1 MKRLTVPVRCALR
14 WRHKGFMLRCG
25 PLKTTHAGN
34 RRLAQARHLGSN
46 QNRIST
52 SKQLFHLFIAPGLMS
67 RHPLLVLLS
76 LYLPGFFLPGLFLSG
91 LFLPGLSLAAEK
103 TVYGLNEYAELADI
117 DLQVAA
123 KLDTGAKTASLSARD
138 IKRFKR
144 NGESWVR
151 FYLAI
156 DDAHEHPIERPLA
169 RVSRIKRRAG
179 DIDADDDR
187 KYTARPVISL
197 DVCMGGALRTIEVN
211 LTDRS
216 AFQYPLLIGSEA
228 LKHFDALVDPSL
240 KYAAGKPAC
249 VTDAQTAE

>member
-1 MKRLTVPVRCALR
+1 MRL
-14 WRHKGFMLRCG
+14 
-25 PLKTTHAGN
+25 
-34 RRLAQARHLGSN
+34 S
-46 QNRIST
+46 
-52 SKQLFHLFIAPGLMS
+52 
-67 RHPLLVLLS
+67 PLLLLLS
-76 LYLPGFFLPGLFLSG
+76 LCLLPVMAQATG
-91 LFLPGLSLAAEK
+91 K
-103 TVYGLNEYAELADI
+103 TVYGLNEYARLGDI
-117 DLQVAA
+117 DLEVAA

-156 DDAHEHPIERPLA
+156 DAAHSHPIERPLA
-169 RVSRIKRRAG
+169 RVSKIKRRAG
-179 DIDADDDR
+179 DYDPDEGKA
-187 KYTARPVISL
+187 YTARPVIAL
-197 DVCMGGALRTIEVN
+197 NICMGNALREIEVN

-249 VTDAQTAE
+249 ATDAHTAE

>member
-1 MKRLTVPVRCALR
+1 
-14 WRHKGFMLRCG
+14 
-25 PLKTTHAGN
+25 
-34 RRLAQARHLGSN
+34 
-46 QNRIST
+46 
-52 SKQLFHLFIAPGLMS
+52 
-67 RHPLLVLLS
+67 LLS
-76 LYLPGFFLPGLFLSG
+76 LFLLPALGQ
-91 LFLPGLSLAAEK
+91 AAEK
-103 TVYGLNEYAELADI
+103 TVYGLNEYARLADI
-117 DLQVAA
+117 DLEVAA

-156 DDAHEHPIERPLA
+156 DAAHAHPIERPLA
-169 RVSRIKRRAG
+169 RVSKIKRRAG
-179 DIDADDDR
+179 DYNPDEGKA
-187 KYTARPVISL
+187 YTARPVIEMNI
-197 DVCMGGALRTIEVN
+197 CMGTAKRVIEVN

-249 VTDAQTAE
+249 APDAQTAE

>member
-1 MKRLTVPVRCALR
+1 MLPAL
-14 WRHKGFMLRCG
+14 G
-25 PLKTTHAGN
+25 
-34 RRLAQARHLGSN
+34 Q
-46 QNRIST
+46 
-52 SKQLFHLFIAPGLMS
+52 
-67 RHPLLVLLS
+67 
-76 LYLPGFFLPGLFLSG
+76 
-91 LFLPGLSLAAEK
+91 AAEK
-103 TVYGLNEYAELADI
+103 TVYGLNEYARLADI
-117 DLQVAA
+117 DLEVAA

-156 DDAHEHPIERPLA
+156 DAAHAHPIERPLA
-169 RVSRIKRRAG
+169 RVSKIKRRAG
-179 DIDADDDR
+179 DYNPDEGKA
-187 KYTARPVISL
+187 YTARPVIEMNI
-197 DVCMGGALRTIEVN
+197 CMGTAKRVIEVN

-249 VTDAQTAE
+249 APDAPTAE

>member
-1 MKRLTVPVRCALR
+1 MRLTP
-14 WRHKGFMLRCG
+14 F
-25 PLKTTHAGN
+25 
-34 RRLAQARHLGSN
+34 
-46 QNRIST
+46 
-52 SKQLFHLFIAPGLMS
+52 
-67 RHPLLVLLS
+67 LLLLS
-76 LYLPGFFLPGLFLSG
+76 LCGLPALSQ
-91 LFLPGLSLAAEK
+91 AADK
-103 TVYGLNEYAELADI
+103 TVYGLNEYARLADI
-117 DLQVAA
+117 DLEVAA

-156 DDAHEHPIERPLA
+156 DAAHSHPIERPLA
-169 RVSRIKRRAG
+169 RVSKIKRRAG
-179 DIDADDDR
+179 DYNPDEGKA
-187 KYTARPVISL
+187 YTARPVIAL
-197 DVCMGGALRTIEVN
+197 NICMGTALRSIEVN

-249 VTDAQTAE
+249 ATDAPKAE

>member
-1 MKRLTVPVRCALR
+1 MRLT
-14 WRHKGFMLRCG
+14 
-25 PLKTTHAGN
+25 PL
-34 RRLAQARHLGSN
+34 
-46 QNRIST
+46 
-52 SKQLFHLFIAPGLMS
+52 
-67 RHPLLVLLS
+67 PLLLS
-76 LYLPGFFLPGLFLSG
+76 LFLLPALGQ
-91 LFLPGLSLAAEK
+91 AAEK
-103 TVYGLNEYAELADI
+103 TVYGLNEYARLADI
-117 DLQVAA
+117 DLEVAA

-156 DDAHEHPIERPLA
+156 DAAHAHPIERPLA
-169 RVSRIKRRAG
+169 RVSKIKRRAG
-179 DIDADDDR
+179 DYNPEEGKA
-187 KYTARPVISL
+187 YTARPVIEMNI
-197 DVCMGGALRTIEVN
+197 CMGTAKRVIEVN

-249 VTDAQTAE
+249 APDAPTAE

>member
-1 MKRLTVPVRCALR
+1 MRLT
-14 WRHKGFMLRCG
+14 
-25 PLKTTHAGN
+25 
-34 RRLAQARHLGSN
+34 
-46 QNRIST
+46 
-52 SKQLFHLFIAPGLMS
+52 
-67 RHPLLVLLS
+67 PLLLLLS
-76 LYLPGFFLPGLFLSG
+76 LFLLPAVGQ
-91 LFLPGLSLAAEK
+91 AAEK
-103 TVYGLNEYAELADI
+103 TVYGLNEYARLADI
-117 DLQVAA
+117 DLEVAA

-156 DDAHEHPIERPLA
+156 DAAHAHPIERPLA
-169 RVSRIKRRAG
+169 RVSKIKRRAG
-179 DIDADDDR
+179 DYNPDEGKA
-187 KYTARPVISL
+187 YTARPVIEL
-197 DVCMGGALRTIEVN
+197 NICMGTAQRVIEVN

-249 VTDAQTAE
+249 APDAHTAE

>member
-1 MKRLTVPVRCALR
+1 MRLT
-14 WRHKGFMLRCG
+14 
-25 PLKTTHAGN
+25 
-34 RRLAQARHLGSN
+34 
-46 QNRIST
+46 
-52 SKQLFHLFIAPGLMS
+52 
-67 RHPLLVLLS
+67 PLLLLLS
-76 LYLPGFFLPGLFLSG
+76 LFLLPALGQ
-91 LFLPGLSLAAEK
+91 AAEK
-103 TVYGLNEYAELADI
+103 TVYGLNEYARLADI
-117 DLQVAA
+117 DLEVAA

-156 DDAHEHPIERPLA
+156 DAAHAHPIERPLA
-169 RVSRIKRRAG
+169 RVSKIKRRAG
-179 DIDADDDR
+179 DYNPDEGKA
-187 KYTARPVISL
+187 YTARPVIEL
-197 DVCMGGALRTIEVN
+197 NICMGTAQRVIEVN

-249 VTDAQTAE
+249 APVAHTAE

>member
-1 MKRLTVPVRCALR
+1 
-14 WRHKGFMLRCG
+14 
-25 PLKTTHAGN
+25 
-34 RRLAQARHLGSN
+34 
-46 QNRIST
+46 
-52 SKQLFHLFIAPGLMS
+52 MS
-67 RHPLLVLLS
+67 RHPLLFLLYVL
-76 LYLPGFFLPGLFLSG
+76 LPGLLICD
-91 LFLPGLSLAAEK
+91 LCLAADK
-103 TVYGLNEYAELADI
+103 TVYGLNEYAELAGM

-144 NGESWVR
+144 DDESWVR

-156 DDAHEHPIERPLA
+156 DDTHEHPIERPLA
-169 RVSRIKRRAG
+169 RVSKIKRRAG
-179 DIDADDDR
+179 DVDPDDEK
-187 KYTARPVISL
+187 KYTSRPVISL
-197 DVCMGGALRTIEVN
+197 TVCMGSALRTIEVN

-228 LKHFDALVDPSL
+228 LKRFDALVDPSL